1 MAGSGNASTVTGMRR
16 FVIMSAA
23 LLTASAVL
31 SATPAAAAGERYT
44 VESAISLHIVDKENW
59 PLEDQHCG
67 FGGRTSQ
74 ELVQS
79 GNPAQLGTGTPGVS
93 YHWNRGPF
101 RDSLDRAISYFCDD
115 EVSVCFH
122 PARVTVA
129 ATGAM
134 SITLQVKLFEGDGD
148 LVLPSPL
155 PCWPDD
161 EIDSRSI
168 TLNVP
173 AGTRACMGQN
183 VQLGHPNG
191 DRVAIGSFCASA
203 TLAGPPP
210 PPPPVQ
216 PVISDLDC
224 DSLTARINCDLS
236 FTDTSGTAT
245 SIRWHINGTE
255 ISALNNRTT
264 INRTCPVGTTV
275 SVRAVVSNAGGGSA
289 QRSVGVPCMSNAN

>member
-1 MAGSGNASTVTGMRR
+1 MRR
-16 FVIMSAA
+16 FVITCAA

-44 VESAISLHIVDKENW
+44 VESSISLHLVDKENW
-59 PLEDQHCG
+59 PWQDQHCG
-67 FGGRTSQ
+67 FGGSTSQ

-79 GNPAQLGTGTPGVS
+79 GNPAQLGTGTPEIS

-101 RDSLDRAISYFCDD
+101 RDSLDRAISYSCGD

-129 ATGAM
+129 ANGAM
-134 SITLQVKLFEGDGD
+134 TITLQVKLFEGDGD
-148 LVLPSPL
+148 PILSSPL
-155 PCWPDD
+155 PCWPAD

-173 AGTRACMGQN
+173 AGTRGCLGQTVQMGN
-183 VQLGHPNG
+183 PNG
-191 DRVAIGSFCASA
+191 DRLAIGSFCASA

-210 PPPPVQ
+210 PPAPVQ
-216 PVISDLDC
+216 PTITDLDC

-255 ISALNNRTT
+255 VAALNNRTT
-264 INRTCPVGTTV
+264 ITRNCSVGTTV

-289 QRSVGVPCMSNAN
+289 QRTVGVPCMSGAN

>member
-1 MAGSGNASTVTGMRR
+1 MRR
-16 FVIMSAA
+16 FVIIFAA
-23 LLTASAVL
+23 LLAASAAL
-31 SATPAAAAGERYT
+31 SATPAAAAGERYS
-44 VESAISLHIVDKENW
+44 VESQISLHIVDKENW
-59 PLEDQHCG
+59 PWQDQHCG

-101 RDSLDRAISYFCDD
+101 RDSLDRAISYFCGD

-129 ATGAM
+129 ANGAM
-134 SITLQVKLFEGDGD
+134 TITMQVKLFEGDGD
-148 LVLPSPL
+148 PVLPSPL
-155 PCWPDD
+155 PCWPAD

-173 AGTRACMGQN
+173 AGTRGCLGQN
-183 VQLGHPNG
+183 VQLGNPNG
-191 DRVAIGSFCASA
+191 DRVSIGSFCASA

-216 PVISDLDC
+216 PSITYLDC
-224 DSLTARINCDLS
+224 DSLTARFNCDLS

-245 SIRWHINGTE
+245 SIRWHVNGNE
-255 ISALNNRTT
+255 IAALNDRTS
-264 INRTCPVGTTV
+264 INRSCAVNTTV
-275 SVRAVVSNAGGGSA
+275 TVRAVVSNAGGGSA
-289 QRSVGVPCMSNAN
+289 QRSVSVPCLGSAN